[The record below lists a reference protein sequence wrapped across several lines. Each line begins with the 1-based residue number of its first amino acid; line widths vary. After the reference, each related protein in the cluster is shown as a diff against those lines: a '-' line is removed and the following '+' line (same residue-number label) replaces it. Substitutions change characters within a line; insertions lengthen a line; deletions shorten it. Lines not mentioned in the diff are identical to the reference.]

1 MSEPPRESIP
11 RRSRARW
18 IRDVLG
24 RNAKQLS
31 FIPRERRFY
40 DLFEQQATVIVRSA
54 VLLEQALADAASL
67 IRYQQEIKDLE
78 RQGDEITH
86 EIVVTLNRTFVTPFD
101 HEDIYAL
108 ASGLDDILDYI
119 EEVAD
124 TANLY
129 GITTIPEPARELAR
143 LLSRAVGEL
152 EQAIG
157 KLESGKGI
165 EEHSAEVHR
174 LEDGGDS
181 VSRRAIAELFAGE
194 HPLLEVIKLKEL
206 YGLLEDSLHR
216 GVAMA
221 MLIAVLFGAITWNLF
236 TWRAGLPSS
245 SSHALIGALIGM
257 GLAVYGLDMVQW
269 GEVYP
274 VFIAL
279 VTSPVVGLLI
289 AYVLTVVLLNLFR
302 RVRPSHDNGVF
313 RRLQLF
319 SSGFVAFSHGANDAQ
334 KTMAIIT
341 LALFSSGHLP
351 EFIVPTWVALAAAIA
366 IGLGTWA
373 GGWRIIR
380 MEPVD
385 GFAAQTAAAAVIQ
398 LATTW
403 GLPVSTTQVV
413 SGAVMG
419 AGATRRFSAVRWGVA
434 RRIVWAW
441 IFTIPASAV
450 F

>member
-1 MSEPPRESIP
+1 MPETQTLLL
-11 RRSRARW
+11 
-18 IRDVLG
+18 VLTI
-24 RNAKQLS
+24 AIAL
-31 FIPRERRFY
+31 
-40 DLFEQQATVIVRSA
+40 LFDFTN
-54 VLLEQALADAASL
+54 
-67 IRYQQEIKDLE
+67 
-78 RQGDEITH
+78 GFH
-86 EIVVTLNRTFVTPFD
+86 
-101 HEDIYAL
+101 
-108 ASGLDDILDYI
+108 
-119 EEVAD
+119 D
-124 TANLY
+124 TAN
-129 GITTIPEPARELAR
+129 
-143 LLSRAVGEL
+143 AVGT
-152 EQAIG
+152 AIG
-157 KLESGKGI
+157 TRALPPSFAVGLTAILNLVGAVVTTQLL
-165 EEHSAEVHR
+165 HAEVANTVGS
-174 LEDGGDS
+174 L
-181 VSRRAIAELFAGE
+181 VAPAG
-194 HPLLEVIKLKEL
+194 
-206 YGLLEDSLHR
+206 
-216 GVAMA
+216 GVAMS

-257 GLAVYGLDMVQW
+257 GLAVYGLDTVQW

-302 RVRPSHDNGVF
+302 RVRPSNANGVF

-380 MEPVD
+380 TMGTRIVRMEPVD

-398 LATTW
+398 LATTS

-450 F
+450 LAASAALLIIAEPLAVMFAVLILGAVTLVWVARRLSSRKPSPHFDDEGGDRVPKLRQ

>member
-1 MSEPPRESIP
+1 MPEGQTLLL
-11 RRSRARW
+11 
-18 IRDVLG
+18 VLTI
-24 RNAKQLS
+24 AVAL
-31 FIPRERRFY
+31 
-40 DLFEQQATVIVRSA
+40 LFDFTN
-54 VLLEQALADAASL
+54 
-67 IRYQQEIKDLE
+67 
-78 RQGDEITH
+78 GFH
-86 EIVVTLNRTFVTPFD
+86 
-101 HEDIYAL
+101 
-108 ASGLDDILDYI
+108 
-119 EEVAD
+119 D
-124 TANLY
+124 TAN
-129 GITTIPEPARELAR
+129 
-143 LLSRAVGEL
+143 AVGT
-152 EQAIG
+152 AIG
-157 KLESGKGI
+157 TRALPPRFAVGLTAILNLVGAVVTTQLL
-165 EEHSAEVHR
+165 HAEVANTVGS
-174 LEDGGDS
+174 L
-181 VSRRAIAELFAGE
+181 VAPAG
-194 HPLLEVIKLKEL
+194 
-206 YGLLEDSLHR
+206 
-216 GVAMA
+216 GVAMS
-221 MLIAVLFGAITWNLF
+221 MLIAVLIGAITWNLF

-257 GLAVYGLDMVQW
+257 GLVVYGLDTVQW

-279 VTSPVVGLLI
+279 VTSPIIGLFI

-302 RVRPSHDNGVF
+302 RVRPSHANGVF

-380 MEPVD
+380 TMGTRIVRMQPVD

-398 LATTW
+398 LATAW

-419 AGATRRFSAVRWGVA
+419 AGATQRFSAVRWGVA

-441 IFTIPASAV
+441 IFTIPASAILAASAALLITAGPIAV
-450 F
+450 MFAALTLGTVTLVWVARRVSSRKRSAPIDDEEVDRIPKLRQ

>member
-1 MSEPPRESIP
+1 MPETQTLLL
-11 RRSRARW
+11 
-18 IRDVLG
+18 VLTI
-24 RNAKQLS
+24 AIAL
-31 FIPRERRFY
+31 
-40 DLFEQQATVIVRSA
+40 LFDFTN
-54 VLLEQALADAASL
+54 
-67 IRYQQEIKDLE
+67 
-78 RQGDEITH
+78 GFH
-86 EIVVTLNRTFVTPFD
+86 
-101 HEDIYAL
+101 
-108 ASGLDDILDYI
+108 
-119 EEVAD
+119 D
-124 TANLY
+124 TAN
-129 GITTIPEPARELAR
+129 
-143 LLSRAVGEL
+143 AVGT
-152 EQAIG
+152 AIG
-157 KLESGKGI
+157 TRALPPRFAVGLTAILNLVGAVVTTQLL
-165 EEHSAEVHR
+165 HAEVANTVGS
-174 LEDGGDS
+174 L
-181 VSRRAIAELFAGE
+181 VAPAG
-194 HPLLEVIKLKEL
+194 
-206 YGLLEDSLHR
+206 
-216 GVAMA
+216 GVAMS

-257 GLAVYGLDMVQW
+257 GLAVYGLDTVQW

-302 RVRPSHDNGVF
+302 RVRPSHANGVF

-380 MEPVD
+380 TMGTRIVRMEPVD

-450 F
+450 LAASAALLITAEPLMVLFAALILAVVTLVWVARRLSSREPSTHFDKGDDRVSKLRQ

>member
-1 MSEPPRESIP
+1 MPDPQTLLL
-11 RRSRARW
+11 
-18 IRDVLG
+18 VLTI
-24 RNAKQLS
+24 AIAL
-31 FIPRERRFY
+31 
-40 DLFEQQATVIVRSA
+40 LFDFTN
-54 VLLEQALADAASL
+54 
-67 IRYQQEIKDLE
+67 
-78 RQGDEITH
+78 GFH
-86 EIVVTLNRTFVTPFD
+86 
-101 HEDIYAL
+101 
-108 ASGLDDILDYI
+108 
-119 EEVAD
+119 D
-124 TANLY
+124 TAN
-129 GITTIPEPARELAR
+129 
-143 LLSRAVGEL
+143 AVGT
-152 EQAIG
+152 AIG
-157 KLESGKGI
+157 TRALPPRFAVGLTAILNLVGAVVTTQFL
-165 EEHSAEVHR
+165 HAEVANTVGS
-174 LEDGGDS
+174 L
-181 VSRRAIAELFAGE
+181 VAPAG
-194 HPLLEVIKLKEL
+194 
-206 YGLLEDSLHR
+206 
-216 GVAMA
+216 GVAMS

-257 GLAVYGLDMVQW
+257 GLAVYGLDAVQW

-274 VFIAL
+274 VLIAL

-289 AYVLTVVLLNLFR
+289 AYVLTVVLLNLFC
-302 RVRPSHDNGVF
+302 RVRPSHANNVF

-319 SSGFVAFSHGANDAQ
+319 SSAFVAFSHGANDAQ

-341 LALFSSGHLP
+341 LALFSSGRLP
-351 EFIVPTWVALAAAIA
+351 EFVVPVWVALAAAIA

-380 MEPVD
+380 TMGTRIVRMQPVD

-419 AGATRRFSAVRWGVA
+419 AGSTRRFSAVRWGVA

-450 F
+450 LAASAALLITAEPLAVMFAVLILGAVTLVWVARRVSSRKRSALIDDEGGDRVPKLRQ

>member
-1 MSEPPRESIP
+1 MPEAQTLLLALTI
-11 RRSRARW
+11 A
-18 IRDVLG
+18 VAL
-24 RNAKQLS
+24 
-31 FIPRERRFY
+31 
-40 DLFEQQATVIVRSA
+40 LFDFTN
-54 VLLEQALADAASL
+54 
-67 IRYQQEIKDLE
+67 
-78 RQGDEITH
+78 GFH
-86 EIVVTLNRTFVTPFD
+86 
-101 HEDIYAL
+101 
-108 ASGLDDILDYI
+108 
-119 EEVAD
+119 D
-124 TANLY
+124 TAN
-129 GITTIPEPARELAR
+129 
-143 LLSRAVGEL
+143 AVGT
-152 EQAIG
+152 AIG
-157 KLESGKGI
+157 TRALPPSFAVGLTAILNLVGAVVTTQLL
-165 EEHSAEVHR
+165 HAEVANTVGN
-174 LEDGGDS
+174 L
-181 VSRRAIAELFAGE
+181 VAPAG
-194 HPLLEVIKLKEL
+194 
-206 YGLLEDSLHR
+206 
-216 GVAMA
+216 GVAMS

-257 GLAVYGLDMVQW
+257 GLAVYGLDTVQW

-302 RVRPSHDNGVF
+302 RVRPSHANGVF

-380 MEPVD
+380 TMGTRIVRMEPVD

-450 F
+450 LAASAALLLRAEPLVVMFAALILGVVTLVWVTRRLSSRKPSTHFDDEGGDRVSKLRQ